1 MLLGYLAR
9 YRTGV
14 FKMALKKII
23 ELQGSSFL
31 NTSYGQIKI
40 GEDKV
45 AIAAY
50 IKVISISGDKNTI
63 DASVTFV
70 NKDIKFT
77 KNYSVPV
84 STEDNASNFIKQ
96 VYEYLKTLPEF
107 ENSEDC

>member
-1 MLLGYLAR
+1 
-9 YRTGV
+9 
-14 FKMALKKII
+14 MALKKII

-31 NTSYGQIKI
+31 NTPYGPVKT

-50 IKVISISGDKNTI
+50 IKVASISGDKSRLN
-63 DASVTFV
+63 AAVTFS
-70 NKDIKFT
+70 DTAIQFS

-84 STEDNASNFIKQ
+84 STDDIAPNFIKQ